1 MPPKSKKART
11 VNSKILLQE
20 GATTSNSSPQEVHQE
35 VEQGAVDPNINMLYE
50 MIQKTQA
57 KLAEIAKH
65 VKKTKTTDEG
75 SALEHVSKFLD
86 AMGPH
91 VGDSNLCPREF
102 SKSLTDRAYTWYAT
116 LQPASVKTWDDM
128 VEMFCGKFFH
138 VEERVT
144 LHTLHSVKQKA
155 RKTTASVKLVE
166 RSRVDK
172 RSTPHALVVTS
183 INDTRNKKKC
193 GKEKEF
199 KEWPAIPCTTEEMH
213 AIIDKWIMDGF
224 LRLLGVS
231 KEPTE
236 DDKKHARNPLPN
248 HNKERG
254 AISVVIHAG
263 TEDANEELED
273 SLSTNLATIK
283 TLQRSPKFQ
292 SLFNQLGLG
301 PDARKAATEAI
312 VNIAAGSGSQCYT
325 AEAHASRAFLE
336 TTNAVTFTDENM
348 EVQYPDHQKPLY
360 VAAMINV
367 VHIRRALVETGASLN
382 LIPTSTLDAVGI
394 SRKKI
399 QGISMEVTEFGGA
412 AEYTVG
418 HI

>member
-1 MPPKSKKART
+1 
-11 VNSKILLQE
+11 
-20 GATTSNSSPQEVHQE
+20 
-35 VEQGAVDPNINMLYE
+35 
-50 MIQKTQA
+50 
-57 KLAEIAKH
+57 
-65 VKKTKTTDEG
+65 
-75 SALEHVSKFLD
+75 
-86 AMGPH
+86 
-91 VGDSNLCPREF
+91 
-102 SKSLTDRAYTWYAT
+102 
-116 LQPASVKTWDDM
+116 
-128 VEMFCGKFFH
+128 
-138 VEERVT
+138 
-144 LHTLHSVKQKA
+144 
-155 RKTTASVKLVE
+155 VKLVE

-172 RSTPHALVVTS
+172 RSTPHAFVVTS
-183 INDTRNKKKC
+183 SNDTRNKKKC

-199 KEWPAIPCTTEEMH
+199 KEWLAIPCTTEEMH
-213 AIIDKWIMDGF
+213 AIIDKWIVDGF

-236 DDKKHARNPLPN
+236 DDKKHARFCRYHCYVHHPTSECFSLRKIFHSKIQDGTLDITQIPQGMQRNPLPN

-263 TEDANEELED
+263 TEDADEELED
-273 SLSTNLATIK
+273 SLSANLATIK
-283 TLQRSPKFQ
+283 NLRSPKFQ

-312 VNIAAGSGSQCYT
+312 VNIATGSGSQCYT

-360 VAAMINV
+360 VAAMIND